1 MSHTLEFE
9 TTITNQDALVS
20 ALKRMGIPENLIE
33 VHETAQR
40 LKAYHEEEVK
50 YAHVI
55 VRRDLNEFSLGTHS
69 DYGWERNADGVF
81 VGHIDGFNYKVGPQL
96 TSEWQQKLYTYCN
109 VETMKMEFGKQHME
123 CVETVDKQGRIQ
135 LRAKFAKAQENKNR
149 TKTYTT
155 VKA

>member
-55 VRRDLNEFSLGTHS
+55 VRRDLNEFCHGTYS
-69 DYGWERNADGVF
+69 DYGWERNEEGVF
-81 VGHIDGFNYKVGPQL
+81 VGHLDEFDYHVGPRL
-96 TSEWQQKLYTYCN
+96 TREWQQKLYTYCN
-109 VETMKMEFGKQHME
+109 VETMKAEFDKQHME
-123 CVETVDKQGRIQ
+123 CTETVDNQGRIQ

-149 TKTYTT
+149 AKTYTS